1 MIRLIF
7 LLIVVYLGYRLLKEF
22 IQSRGPAGQ
31 HPGDVSG
38 NRVDTGDQGKEE
50 EMALDPV
57 CKSYIPVASSLR
69 VRKGA
74 EVIHFCGDECR
85 QKFISSLKE

>member
-22 IQSRGPAGQ
+22 IHSRGPAGQ
-31 HPGDVSG
+31 PPGDVSG
-38 NRVDTGDQGKEE
+38 RRVEPAGEGKEE

-57 CKSYIPVASSLR
+57 CKSYIPV
-69 VRKGA
+69 VCKG
-74 EVIHFCGDECR
+74 
-85 QKFISSLKE
+85 